1 MYDELVIVLLGS
13 CYYYRLLD
21 LDQNVS
27 NAYIQQA
34 RPPNSYTRSKCLQCI
49 HTRSSTATA
58 VLVVY
63 RTEGRSK
70 KYTFDDDFGGSYTFD
85 DSESQPTSTLLMI
98 PPYPVGCRDVPA
110 ARKHKGSV
118 GTSWMYEIDVLRAK
132 DESADLL
139 SCCWL
144 IPEKSA

>member
-1 MYDELVIVLLGS
+1 MSLQLAVKLV
-13 CYYYRLLD
+13 
-21 LDQNVS
+21 
-27 NAYIQQA
+27 
-34 RPPNSYTRSKCLQCI
+34 
-49 HTRSSTATA
+49 
-58 VLVVY
+58 
-63 RTEGRSK
+63 K

-85 DSESQPTSTLLMI
+85 DSESQPTLLMI
-98 PPYPVGCRDVPA
+98 PPYRDVPA

-132 DESADLL
+132 DESVDLL